1 MRVGPSHDYRIEWVY
16 RGQGRPVKVGR
27 VVEGWRLV
35 SDPDGGQGWVVAR
48 LLDPRR
54 SAIVIGQG
62 LAAIREDPS
71 DSARLKCQLRKRV
84 LSAFWVIAKRA
95 GANSPPPPRGS
106 SACKSSPG
114 RRARCRATSRGST
127 PALGS
132 AAVWER
138 GDQ

>member
-62 LAAIREDPS
+62 LAAMREEPS
-71 DSARLKCQLRKRV
+71 DSARLKWNAQAGVVGILGDCEAGWCEFDTNGRKG
-84 LSAFWVIAKRA
+84 WVRA
-95 GANSPPPPRGS
+95 ERLWGA
-106 SACKSSPG
+106 
-114 RRARCRATSRGST
+114 
-127 PALGS
+127 
-132 AAVWER
+132 
-138 GDQ
+138 GDP